1 MKVQEAIVEGW
12 KAKQLDTQ
20 SPGQR
25 QFKGRLID
33 LPKNARELE
42 AFVDSTLSDSEMCV
56 CVCVFSLSRYQGP
69 LASYKTLEKKLYCIG
84 PEKEHQLPKITSSLQ
99 ARIAAAWDLW
109 TQKFHSGCSANSF
122 QPARNKLSLPSFLA
136 WSSSAFY
143 KFTVFCP
150 TLWIKSLN
158 HNILKYVWL
167 YRR

>member
-1 MKVQEAIVEGW
+1 MKSKTAWHAEPWAEAI
-12 KAKQLDTQ
+12 
-20 SPGQR
+20 QR
-25 QFKGRLID
+25 TSDWSSQERERTWSLCRLN
-33 LPKNARELE
+33 PFWFRN
-42 AFVDSTLSDSEMCV
+42 V

-158 HNILKYVWL
+158 HNILKMYGCTGGRV
-167 YRR
+167 